1 MKTRKSDQTGDSGD
15 FRPSA
20 EFANLHFLRGMTP
33 SRKSNSK
40 YLIMGWLN
48 DLARARRKPKSIL
61 VADFS
66 SAWKIYPPAK
76 KCLGMRF
83 GAGKMP
89 FAER

>member
-1 MKTRKSDQTGDSGD
+1 
-15 FRPSA
+15 
-20 EFANLHFLRGMTP
+20 
-33 SRKSNSK
+33 
-40 YLIMGWLN
+40 MGWLN